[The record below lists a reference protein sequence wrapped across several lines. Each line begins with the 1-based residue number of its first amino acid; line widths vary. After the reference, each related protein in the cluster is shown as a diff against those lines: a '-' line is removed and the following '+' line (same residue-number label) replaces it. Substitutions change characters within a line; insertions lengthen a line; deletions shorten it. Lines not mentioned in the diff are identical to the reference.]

1 MKKDDFSLLRAEMLV
16 LTNVVPEGADLYLI
30 LFYGR
35 AHSDVPPLYP
45 FVAASFKKYGCP
57 IVVNGADG
65 RRHNGTVP
73 QESWPG
79 GAGYRA
85 ELVACGTPPEVILE
99 AAPANNTATETES
112 FLALLNGDAHAAAG
126 RNIAIVAHP
135 HQLLRIMATLI
146 QKLDPRPETWPRF
159 YSLYPPRTR
168 WFENVAG
175 SQGERGDIARLDH
188 TDLEAERVLRYQ
200 GRDCA
205 DAARFETYFRWLEA
219 ETR

>member
-57 IVVNGADG
+57 VVVNGADG
-65 RRHNGTVP
+65 RRHDGTVP
-73 QESWPG
+73 RESWPG
-79 GAGYRA
+79 GAAYRA

-112 FLALLNGDAHAAAG
+112 FLALMNGDAYTAAG

-135 HQLLRIMATLI
+135 HQLARIMATLI

-168 WFENVAG
+168 WFEKVAG
-175 SQGERGDIARLDH
+175 SQGEHGDIDRLDH
-188 TDLEAERVLRYQ
+188 ADLEAERILRYQ
-200 GRDCA
+200 GKDCA
-205 DAARFETYFRWLEA
+205 DAARFEAYFRWLETEA
-219 ETR
+219 H